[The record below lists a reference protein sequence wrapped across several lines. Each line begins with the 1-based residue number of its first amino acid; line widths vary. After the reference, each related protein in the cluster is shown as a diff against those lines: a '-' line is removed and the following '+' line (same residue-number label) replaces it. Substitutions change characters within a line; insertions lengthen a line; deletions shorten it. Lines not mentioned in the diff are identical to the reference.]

1 MIRPD
6 FYLKA
11 VLTVI
16 ALCLLTL
23 TLDSLGLFPR
33 AVASAPAGSPT
44 AGVQYGLIPLN
55 PDGSITVRL
64 ANNVMDVNIKQVDG
78 RTLFSNAV
86 PIDIRAVDGSGI
98 FNGAVPVQV
107 R

>member
-1 MIRPD
+1 MPRPD

-16 ALCLLTL
+16 ALCLVVLTF
-23 TLDSLGLFPR
+23 DSLGFFPR
-33 AVASAPAGSPT
+33 AVASGPAVAT
-44 AGVQYGLIPLN
+44 QYGMVPLN
-55 PDGSITVRL
+55 ADGSITVRL
-64 ANNVMDVNIKQVDG
+64 ANDVMDVNIKQVDG
-78 RTLFSNAV
+78 RSLFSNSIPV
-86 PIDIRAVDGSGI
+86 DVRAVDGSGI